1 MYLKDY
7 ERKIIV
13 EKGGKYSDEEDEDG
27 LDDDDGRPSS
37 PTYVQ
42 EQAQI
47 KNRYGHWL
55 ADIWV

>member
-27 LDDDDGRPSS
+27 LDDDDDGRPSS

-47 KNRYGHWL
+47 KNRYGH
-55 ADIWV
+55 